1 MDSPK
6 GIRVVEAGNPL
17 FRSHSIRPRGPRQ
30 RQTAAT
36 IVHKSGSGMDDRE
49 ERATLEEAGS
59 TIPSTYRI
67 SRVDPNLWA
76 RTRTARRL
84 LPIEEAKK
92 DLLAPIVALDNDACW
107 SLLSPFADAYVCRH
121 ILDAPEV
128 PAGAVELLSICLEK
142 VLASPEFK
150 HTTYRAGEF
159 NGYDLPH
166 LIETLLFVSV
176 ERAALAARYVNG
188 DWSGIGLI
196 LPIVDRFVRA
206 GGWSGSIMAH
216 FLTLCERSKDHYP
229 PDLFADQVMSVLGGD
244 TDILK
249 GWRGTFLPARIASLI
264 QHFAVRDTP
273 IQTALAQKLLRALD
287 VLVDLGDRRSAALQL
302 SESFREIQIA

>member
-1 MDSPK
+1 MHTSV
-6 GIRVVEAGNPL
+6 GI
-17 FRSHSIRPRGPRQ
+17 F
-30 RQTAAT
+30 
-36 IVHKSGSGMDDRE
+36 
-49 ERATLEEAGS
+49 S
-59 TIPSTYRI
+59 TR
-67 SRVDPNLWA
+67 
-76 RTRTARRL
+76 
-84 LPIEEAKK
+84 
-92 DLLAPIVALDNDACW
+92 
-107 SLLSPFADAYVCRH
+107 
-121 ILDAPEV
+121 PEV

-216 FLTLCERSKDHYP
+216 FLTLCERSKDH
-229 PDLFADQVMSVLGGD
+229 
-244 TDILK
+244 
-249 GWRGTFLPARIASLI
+249 
-264 QHFAVRDTP
+264 
-273 IQTALAQKLLRALD
+273 
-287 VLVDLGDRRSAALQL
+287 
-302 SESFREIQIA
+302 